1 MCQGYGYSDECLF
14 PLQLF
19 LILLRMSLQKTTE
32 DRMNNEKKLTRSLND
47 RMLAGVCAGL
57 ADYLGMDPTVIRL
70 IFVLLFFVSGPGVL
84 LAYLIMMII
93 VPEEPKVQ
101 A

>member
-1 MCQGYGYSDECLF
+1 
-14 PLQLF
+14 
-19 LILLRMSLQKTTE
+19 
-32 DRMNNEKKLTRSLND
+32 MNNEKKLTRSLND

-70 IFVLLFFVSGPGVL
+70 IFVLLFFVSGPGIL

-101 A
+101 V

>member
-1 MCQGYGYSDECLF
+1 
-14 PLQLF
+14 
-19 LILLRMSLQKTTE
+19 
-32 DRMNNEKKLTRSLND
+32 MNNEKKLTRSLND

-70 IFVLLFFVSGPGVL
+70 IFVLLFFVSGPGIL
-84 LAYLIMMII
+84 LAYLIMMMI

-101 A
+101 V

>member
-1 MCQGYGYSDECLF
+1 
-14 PLQLF
+14 
-19 LILLRMSLQKTTE
+19 
-32 DRMNNEKKLTRSLND
+32 MNNEKKLTRSLTD

-93 VPEEPKVQ
+93 VPEDPKVQ
-101 A
+101 V